1 MRGEKWV
8 RAMALVNVVV
18 LTLVAVAALTEGAKL
33 TEGVAGAAETF
44 EGALLAA
51 IPFAMAWRGLGRK
64 ASPGLTNAAWVV
76 NLAAAVLMLISFVI
90 GATLSAHATL
100 GTFRPVALGLLLAV
114 NAKVLAHKKAEQR
127 KRPARIE
134 PVWERATEDAGPAI
148 GSNAVSTAPAQEP
161 ELARSSNY
169 FVRHWRGELPLP
181 VSYWINGGLLSV
193 VSTGIIISI
202 HEIEQHS
209 LASLRLVAVTTLA
222 TLSASALSSIW
233 SMVGIWRSAG
243 HHAARGGAKGWA
255 YVARFLVVMGI
266 VGGLSNLVRTVLPQ
280 MRVFGLIAI
289 GQDPIGHFFVSVSP
303 DSRSVIVTGTLR
315 EGAAAAITRVI
326 DATPTA
332 RWLVLNSNG
341 GRVLE
346 AQQLARTVRARGL
359 DTYVAGQC
367 ASACTFVYLAG
378 RTRAASP
385 YARIGFHQP
394 TFVGL
399 NALGQQQITQAML
412 DDYRAAGLPPE
423 FIRRIAQTPPS
434 QLWYPRSD
442 ELLHANV
449 VTEIRRPVDAG
460 SLSTGP

>member
-1 MRGEKWV
+1 
-8 RAMALVNVVV
+8 MALVNAVV
-18 LTLVAVAALTEGAKL
+18 LTLVGVAALTTAAKL
-33 TEGVAGAAETF
+33 ARGVAGAAETF

-51 IPFAMAWRGLGRK
+51 VPFAMAWRGLGRK

-76 NLAAAVLMLISFVI
+76 SLAAAFIMLVTFVI
-90 GATLSAHATL
+90 GATLSGHETL
-100 GTFRPVALGLLLAV
+100 ATFRPVALGLLFAV
-114 NAKVLAHKKAEQR
+114 NAKVLAHKKAEQC
-127 KRPARIE
+127 KRPAQIE
-134 PVWERATEDAGPAI
+134 PVWESASEVADAAACPNETSIDAARQTDRAP
-148 GSNAVSTAPAQEP
+148 
-161 ELARSSNY
+161 SSNY
-169 FVRHWRGELPLP
+169 LVRHWRGELPLP

-202 HEIEQHS
+202 NEIEQRS
-209 LASLRLVAVTTLA
+209 LASLRLVAWTTLA
-222 TLSASALSSIW
+222 ILGASLLSSIW
-233 SMVGIWRSAG
+233 SMVGIWRSAE

-255 YVARFLVVMGI
+255 LVARFMVVLGI
-266 VGGLSNLVRTVLPQ
+266 IGGLSNFVRTVLPQ
-280 MRVFGLIAI
+280 MRIYGLIAI

-303 DSRSVIVTGTLR
+303 DSRSVIVAGTLR

-332 RWLVLNSNG
+332 QWLVLNSNG

-359 DTYVAGQC
+359 DTYVGGQC

-378 RTRAASP
+378 KTRAASP
-385 YARIGFHQP
+385 NARIGFHQP

-399 NALGQQQITQAML
+399 NALGQQKITQAML
-412 DDYRAAGLPPE
+412 DDYRVAGLPPE
-423 FIRRIAQTPPS
+423 FIQRIAQTPPS

-449 VTEIRRPVDAG
+449 VTQIRRPPG
-460 SLSTGP
+460 SGPVTMGP

>member
-1 MRGEKWV
+1 MRGDKWV
-8 RAMALVNVVV
+8 RAMALVNAAV
-18 LTLVAVAALTEGAKL
+18 LTLVAIAALTTAAKL
-33 TEGVAGAAETF
+33 TRGVAGAAQTF

-51 IPFAMAWRGLGRK
+51 VPFVMAWRGLGRN

-76 NLAAAVLMLISFVI
+76 NLATAFLMLVTFVI
-90 GATLSAHATL
+90 GATLSGHETL
-100 GTFRPVALGLLLAV
+100 ATFRPVALGLLFAV

-134 PVWERATEDAGPAI
+134 PVWENASEAADAAA
-148 GSNAVSTAPAQEP
+148 GSNAVLTAAQEP
-161 ELARSSNY
+161 ERAKPSNY

-193 VSTGIIISI
+193 ASTAIIVSIN
-202 HEIEQHS
+202 EIEQHS
-209 LASLRLVAVTTLA
+209 LASLRLVAWTTLA
-222 TLSASALSSIW
+222 ILSASVLSSIW

-255 YVARFLVVMGI
+255 YVARFMIVLGI

-289 GQDPIGHFFVSVSP
+289 GQDPIGHFIVSVSP

-315 EGAAAAITRVI
+315 EGSAAAITRVI

-332 RWLVLNSNG
+332 QWLVLNSNG

-359 DTYVAGQC
+359 DTYVGGLC

-378 RTRAASP
+378 KTRAASP

-399 NALGQQQITQAML
+399 NALGQQKITQAML

-423 FIRRIAQTPPS
+423 FIQRIAQTPPS

-449 VTEIRRPVDAG
+449 VTEIRRPVRG
-460 SLSTGP
+460 GPVSTGP